1 MTFSFSSSSLPSFAS
16 RLPLLL
22 RVSSSQ
28 PRHPLPRARSQ
39 TQLARAAADPELAE
53 RGAIGGR
60 RMVAFVSENAH
71 YSFKKTALVL
81 GLGLNNLVQ
90 VPSLASS
97 GQMDTEALAEAI
109 RAVENDG
116 TNALPFFVGSTSG
129 TTVRGAYDNLKA
141 ISTICE
147 QSPSPLWH
155 HNDASWGGGVLW
167 SRTHSGLMSG
177 IEQCDSFATNPHKL
191 LGSVLS
197 SAIFMHHPRHKNAL
211 QAANATHAAY
221 LFQPDKLNGDL
232 DIGDKTIMCGR
243 RGDAFKFWLMWKAA
257 GDAGL
262 EARIDRCFA
271 LADAAKKHVRE
282 RERTDGALRIAV
294 DSSCT
299 NVCFFVVPSSLRHLD
314 TASLET
320 WSLDDV
326 DRLHRIAPRVK
337 KMMESN
343 GDAMVGFQ
351 AVDGLP
357 NFFRLVVAS
366 TSSQLAD
373 EELTAMLDRMVTI
386 AEDVQE

>member
-1 MTFSFSSSSLPSFAS
+1 MRRPPIA
-16 RLPLLL
+16 
-22 RVSSSQ
+22 
-28 PRHPLPRARSQ
+28 
-39 TQLARAAADPELAE
+39 ARAAADPELAE

-155 HNDASWGGGVLW
+155 HCDASWGGGVLW

-177 IEQCDSFATNPHKL
+177 IEQCDSFATNPHKM

-197 SAIFMHHPRHKNAL
+197 SAIFMTRHKNAL

-243 RGDAFKFWLMWKAA
+243 RGDAYKLWLMWKAA

-262 EARIDRCFA
+262 EARIDRCFD
-271 LADAAKKHVRE
+271 LAEAAKNHVRE

-320 WSLDDV
+320 LEKSSTPGMDDV